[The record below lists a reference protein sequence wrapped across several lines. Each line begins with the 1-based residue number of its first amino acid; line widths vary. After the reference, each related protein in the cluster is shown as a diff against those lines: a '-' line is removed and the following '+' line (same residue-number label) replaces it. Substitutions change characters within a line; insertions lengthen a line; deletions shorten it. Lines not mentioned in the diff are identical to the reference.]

1 MLMIAIFNRRGQ
13 QKLRPYQNKM
23 ENVLEPPTCP
33 NIADFL
39 HLCHTHT
46 GKNALCAALYLVLV
60 AIITC
65 IRLI

>member
-1 MLMIAIFNRRGQ
+1 MLMIAILNRRGQ

-39 HLCHTHT
+39 HLCHTLT
-46 GKNALCAALYLVLV
+46 
-60 AIITC
+60 
-65 IRLI
+65 